1 MSASISHRP
10 SNIRPSAASLSR
22 LFLFDICAYRN
33 GGNIKSSRSEVP
45 NIPLGFLAWF
55 FPGLQPGRLGRRVLS
70 AAQHGRP
77 TQTHRKQ
84 REREGL
90 RDFRGNFTRQDGDGS
105 IARGLVAII
114 RPAADRKIVEGKII
128 GAGRRIVVDAW
139 QIHRAIRMVGR
150 IVARDMERTVPA
162 RVVRTIISGIL
173 AVMVA
178 VVIVRT
184 LGSMIVRTLIV
195 RTLAVM
201 VAIGV
206 IVRTHSV
213 VVRRVLVAV
222 IPCVLRFVRAACA
235 GIGRV
240 AARAAAA
247 ATAGPETSTAKRP
260 KAIALPALAIA
271 LPALA
276 IALALAL
283 PALAIALSGATVL
296 AVIVRNGAAA
306 SRRSII
312 VGFAR
317 TQRAGSG
324 IARRLVVTGVIAAV
338 SSIIVTRVPDI
349 SGIVMAGLAVAVL
362 VIADACALIR
372 RSESG
377 REHQREQG
385 HQEHSQY
392 AQDRQ
397 SDFETLFRHGMLVKQ
412 GRCRSH
418 EKLISGL
425 ISGG

>member
-1 MSASISHRP
+1 MI
-10 SNIRPSAASLSR
+10 
-22 LFLFDICAYRN
+22 
-33 GGNIKSSRSEVP
+33 
-45 NIPLGFLAWF
+45 
-55 FPGLQPGRLGRRVLS
+55 
-70 AAQHGRP
+70 
-77 TQTHRKQ
+77 
-84 REREGL
+84 
-90 RDFRGNFTRQDGDGS
+90 
-105 IARGLVAII
+105 
-114 RPAADRKIVEGKII
+114 
-128 GAGRRIVVDAW
+128 
-139 QIHRAIRMVGR
+139 GR

-162 RVVRTIISGIL
+162 RVVQTIISGIL

-260 KAIALPALAIA
+260 KAIALPALAI
-271 LPALA
+271 
-276 IALALAL
+276 AL